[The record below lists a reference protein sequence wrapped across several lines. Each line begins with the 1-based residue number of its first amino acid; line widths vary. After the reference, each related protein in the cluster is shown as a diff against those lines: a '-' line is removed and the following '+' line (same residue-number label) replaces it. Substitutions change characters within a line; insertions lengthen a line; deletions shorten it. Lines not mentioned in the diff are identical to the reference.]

1 MSDKL
6 RNLHRLLNTALSRLD
21 LALAQPVNEF
31 VRDSFIQ
38 RFEFTF
44 ELFCKSLKAYAEESG
59 LEAFSPRD
67 SIRIAFQLG
76 VIQESPEWFRM
87 LEDRNLTS
95 HTYNEATADSIYS
108 HLPTYTRLVRQ
119 ALEELTRRAKD

>member
-6 RNLHRLLNTALSRLD
+6 RNLLRLLGLALGRLD
-21 LALAQPVNEF
+21 HALAQPVNEF
-31 VRDSFIQ
+31 VRDSAIQ

-44 ELFCKSLKAYAEESG
+44 ELFWKSLKAYAEESG

-67 SIRIAFQLG
+67 SLRVAFQLG
-76 VIQESPEWFRM
+76 LIQETGEWFRM

-95 HTYNEATADSIYS
+95 HTYNEATAETIYS
-108 HLPTYTRLVRQ
+108 HLPTYARLIRQTRD
-119 ALEELTRRAKD
+119 ELTRRAKD

>member
-6 RNLHRLLNTALSRLD
+6 RNLLRLLSTALSRLD

-31 VRDSFIQ
+31 VRDSAIQ

-44 ELFCKSLKAYAEESG
+44 ELFWKSSKAYAEESG

-67 SIRIAFQLG
+67 SMRIAFQLG

-95 HTYNEATADSIYS
+95 HTYNEATANSIYS

-119 ALEELTRRAKD
+119 ALEELTRLVKE

>member
-6 RNLHRLLNTALSRLD
+6 RNLLRLLNTALSRLD

-31 VRDSFIQ
+31 VRDSSIQ

-44 ELFCKSLKAYAEESG
+44 ELFWKSLKAYAEESG

-108 HLPTYTRLVRQ
+108 HLPTYTQLVRQ
-119 ALEELTRRAKD
+119 ALGNLTRRAKD

>member
-6 RNLHRLLNTALSRLD
+6 RNLLRLLGLALSRLD
-21 LALAQPVNEF
+21 FALAQPVNEF
-31 VRDSFIQ
+31 VRDSAIQ

-44 ELFCKSLKAYAEESG
+44 ELCWKSLKAYAQESG

-67 SIRIAFQLG
+67 SLRVAFQLG
-76 VIQESPEWFRM
+76 VIQENAEWFRM

-95 HTYNEATADSIYS
+95 HTYNEATAETIYS
-108 HLPTYTRLVRQ
+108 HLPTYARLIRQ
-119 ALEELTRRAKD
+119 ALDELARRTKN

>member
-6 RNLHRLLNTALSRLD
+6 RNLLRLLNTALSRLD

-31 VRDSFIQ
+31 VRDSSIQ

-44 ELFCKSLKAYAEESG
+44 ELFSKSLKAYAEESG

-95 HTYNEATADSIYS
+95 HTYNETTADSIYS

>member
-1 MSDKL
+1 MSEKL
-6 RNLHRLLNTALSRLD
+6 RNLLRLLSTALSRLD

-31 VRDSFIQ
+31 VRDSAIQ

-44 ELFCKSLKAYAEESG
+44 ELFWKSLKGYAEESG

-95 HTYNEATADSIYS
+95 HTYNEAAADSIYS
-108 HLPTYTRLVRQ
+108 HLPTYTRLVHQ
-119 ALEELTRRAKD
+119 ALDELTRRVKE

>member
-6 RNLHRLLNTALSRLD
+6 RNLLRLLGTALLRPD

-31 VRDSFIQ
+31 VRDSAIQ

-44 ELFCKSLKAYAEESG
+44 ELFWKSLKAYAEESG

-67 SIRIAFQLG
+67 SMRTAFQLG

-95 HTYNEATADSIYS
+95 HTYNEATAEAIYS
-108 HLPTYTRLVRQ
+108 HLPTYTRRIRQ
-119 ALEELTRRAKD
+119 ALDELNRRVKE

>member
-6 RNLHRLLNTALSRLD
+6 RNLLRLLTTALSRLD

-31 VRDSFIQ
+31 VRDSAIQ
-38 RFEFTF
+38 RFAFTF
-44 ELFCKSLKAYAEESG
+44 ELFWKSLKVYAEESG

-67 SIRIAFQLG
+67 SMRIAFQLG

-108 HLPTYTRLVRQ
+108 HLPTYARLVRQ
-119 ALEELTRRAKD
+119 ALEALTRRAKE